1 MSFLEKEDEKPSA
14 LWDWIIGIG
23 LLLLVAGFTVF
34 YQYQKRYSR
43 ERFYEAD
50 RLFQAGQYGASASLY
65 RDLKNAQYLTT
76 THDSLIY
83 ARLDSVES
91 MEEREVEVLGRL
103 RAKLAVGDT
112 AGARAELS
120 APFRGLLPA
129 QDQAF
134 LDSIQ
139 SAFKTR

>member
-14 LWDWIIGIG
+14 LWDWVIGIG
-23 LLLLVAGFTVF
+23 LIVLVAGFTVF

-43 ERFYEAD
+43 ESFSQAD
-50 RLFQAGQYGASASLY
+50 SLFQSGKFREAANLY
-65 RDLKNAQYLTT
+65 QELKNAQYLTT

-91 MEEREVEVLGRL
+91 MEEQEAEAVGRI
-103 RAKLAVGDT
+103 RSKLAAGDT
-112 AGARAELS
+112 AGVRAELE

-129 QDQAF
+129 EEQTF
-134 LDSIQ
+134 LDSVK
-139 SAFKTR
+139 AALKG